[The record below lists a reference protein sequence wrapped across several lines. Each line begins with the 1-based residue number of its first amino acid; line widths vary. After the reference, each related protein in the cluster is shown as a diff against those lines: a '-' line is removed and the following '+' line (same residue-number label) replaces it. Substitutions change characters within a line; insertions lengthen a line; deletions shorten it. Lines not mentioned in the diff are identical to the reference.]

1 MRKRKPASR
10 PAPPA
15 TLAQLVR
22 AAGQQVNSAAT
33 QAFSAQP
40 PAFSSATKESQP
52 QYEASWGNRQKQF
65 EAAWSERETQY
76 AAAWNERR
84 ARFEAAW
91 KEQQAQVEAALH
103 EQQALFETLWS
114 GKQALYQSAWDEQQA
129 KFDAAWKERHAY
141 FETVWKEQQQQYER
155 SWRERQVQI
164 EAALKLVIAPTR
176 SIGPE
181 VPCTRTQPEPRQ
193 QAAQTPAQKS
203 ATDVTDQMLCQLQKQ
218 GALLQAKFAEPLEKY
233 TAHDES
239 QDFATAVTQEHNK
252 VRSMFADLTLN
263 NSDGSKRALEQLSR
277 FANEPKRPNAL
288 VPAVDEARTEQTKLE
303 PVTSTAIAE
312 TAVEPPELEIVAAS
326 NATEAKE
333 LRAQITLRL
342 EAINK
347 SKDGM
352 SALESTLL
360 KCLAKDEQ
368 VQKKT

>member
-10 PAPPA
+10 P
-15 TLAQLVR
+15 AQLVR
-22 AAGQQVNSAAT
+22 AAGQQVNSATT
-33 QAFSAQP
+33 QAFSTQP
-40 PAFSSATKESQP
+40 PTFSSATKEGQP
-52 QYEASWGNRQKQF
+52 QYEASWGNRQAQF

-76 AAAWNERR
+76 ATAWNERR

-91 KEQQAQVEAALH
+91 KEQQAQVEAALN

-141 FETVWKEQQQQYER
+141 FEAVWKEQQTQYES
-155 SWRERQVQI
+155 SWKERQVQI

-176 SIGPE
+176 SVGPE
-181 VPCTRTQPEPRQ
+181 VPCTRSQPELKQ
-193 QAAQTPAQKS
+193 QAAQTPTQKS
-203 ATDVTDQMLCQLQKQ
+203 TQDATDQMLCQLQKQ

-233 TAHDES
+233 TAHEES

-263 NSDGSKRALEQLSR
+263 NIESSKRALEQLSH
-277 FANEPKRPNAL
+277 FANESERPSAL
-288 VPAVDEARTEQTKLE
+288 VSAVDEALTEQIKLE
-303 PVTSTAIAE
+303 PVANTAIAE
-312 TAVEPPELEIVAAS
+312 TVAEPPELKIVAAS
-326 NATEAKE
+326 NATEAEE
-333 LRAQITLRL
+333 LKAQISLRL
-342 EAINK
+342 DAINK

-360 KCLAKDEQ
+360 KSLAKDEK
-368 VQKKT
+368 VRKKT